1 MPAKAVFERVLREA
15 GIGIALLLMIA
26 IFSATAPHFTDESNV
41 KNILTQITINLI
53 MATGMTFVILIGGI
67 DLSVGSVLALCAMV
81 AGLVLKS
88 QWLPVPV
95 AIAAAALTSVVVGMT
110 CGLINGFVS
119 SFWSVPSFI
128 VTLGMLNIARGA
140 ALEVTDART
149 LFEFPNRFNDFGT
162 ATLLRIPA
170 IFLVALALVLLGWAV
185 LTRTVFGRLIYSIG
199 NNEEAV
205 RLSGHN
211 TFIFKVAAFVISGLT
226 VGIGAIIYMAR
237 LTIASPILGTGFE
250 LNAIAAVIIGGTSLN
265 GGRGS
270 LIGTFLGACLIG
282 VLADGLILIGIGD
295 FVRQMITG
303 GVIILAVG
311 KLLRYSW
318 ELQLHLGINRLLL
331 WRRNAQ
337 LFCHPHQLCQR
348 SGPHLLHDSPTL
360 DFDGKFGGPQLRGN
374 LLIE

>member
-1 MPAKAVFERVLREA
+1 MLDEKRATSDQSKRTDSKMPAKAVFERVLREA

-88 QWLPVPV
+88 QWLPVPG

-149 LFEFPNRFNDFGT
+149 LFEFPNMFNDFGT

-185 LTRTVFGRLIYSIG
+185 LTQTVFGRLIYSIG

-303 GVIILAVG
+303 GVIILAVI
-311 KLLRYSW
+311 L
-318 ELQLHLGINRLLL
+318 
-331 WRRNAQ
+331 
-337 LFCHPHQLCQR
+337 
-348 SGPHLLHDSPTL
+348 DSYRARIA
-360 DFDGKFGGPQLRGN
+360 DRAR
-374 LLIE
+374 

>member
-1 MPAKAVFERVLREA
+1 MLDEKRATSDQSKPTDSKMPAKAVFERVLREA

-149 LFEFPNRFNDFGT
+149 LFEFPNMFNDFGT

-303 GVIILAVG
+303 GVIILAVI
-311 KLLRYSW
+311 L
-318 ELQLHLGINRLLL
+318 
-331 WRRNAQ
+331 
-337 LFCHPHQLCQR
+337 
-348 SGPHLLHDSPTL
+348 DSYRARIA
-360 DFDGKFGGPQLRGN
+360 DRAR
-374 LLIE
+374 

>member
-1 MPAKAVFERVLREA
+1 MLDEKRATSDQWKPTDSKMPAKAVFERVLREA

-88 QWLPVPV
+88 QWLPVPA

-149 LFEFPNRFNDFGT
+149 LFEFPNMFNDFGT

-211 TFIFKVAAFVISGLT
+211 TFVFKVAAFVISGLT

-282 VLADGLILIGIGD
+282 VLADGLILIGVGD

-303 GVIILAVG
+303 GVIILAVI
-311 KLLRYSW
+311 L
-318 ELQLHLGINRLLL
+318 
-331 WRRNAQ
+331 
-337 LFCHPHQLCQR
+337 
-348 SGPHLLHDSPTL
+348 DSYRARIA
-360 DFDGKFGGPQLRGN
+360 DRAR
-374 LLIE
+374 